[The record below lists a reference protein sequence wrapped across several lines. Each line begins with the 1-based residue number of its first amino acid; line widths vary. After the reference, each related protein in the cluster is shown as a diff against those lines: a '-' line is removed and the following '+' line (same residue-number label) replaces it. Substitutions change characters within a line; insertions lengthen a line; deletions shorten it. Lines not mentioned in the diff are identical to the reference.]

1 MVNLTDGQYLRAVL
15 TEQHSQQFEI
25 HDGSPV
31 RAVRS
36 EEPARAWMQASAS
49 GGSAQDGDLNPP
61 RKFYAVVRGRQIGIF
76 TSWNIVEPLVSGFPS
91 ARFKSFRRRSD
102 AEVYLTYEL
111 SRLQRNG

>member
-1 MVNLTDGQYLRAVL
+1 MWLIFLHDLVVNLTDGQYLRAVL

-49 GGSAQDGDLNPP
+49 GGSAQDPFYLPFPSASNVQVGIPVADLNPP

-76 TSWNIVEPLVSGFPS
+76 TS
-91 ARFKSFRRRSD
+91 
-102 AEVYLTYEL
+102 
-111 SRLQRNG
+111 